1 MQQRHVIC
9 SAALAAVL
17 AASALTPAT
26 ADPMRTACS
35 MLPLASVGTLVG
47 RSVTVFHD
55 GAPVTTSGLE
65 ATNCLYMSSMKGEI
79 AVSVWLG
86 RGTLSRVL
94 SVNQAF
100 KTSNRHQGV
109 NGMRG
114 NTVVLVNVTS
124 PTRSG
129 VAYHDDISKKLLD
142 AVLAKI

>member
-1 MQQRHVIC
+1 MQQRHVLRA
-9 SAALAAVL
+9 AALAAVF
-17 AASALTPAT
+17 AASAVAPAN

-79 AVSVWLG
+79 AASVWLG
-86 RGTLSRVL
+86 RGTHARML

-100 KTSNRHQGV
+100 ATSKRHQGV

-114 NTVVLVNVTS
+114 DTVVLVNVTS
-124 PTRSG
+124 PSGSG
-129 VAYHDDISKKLLD
+129 VAYHDDISKKLLA
-142 AVLAKI
+142 AVLSKV